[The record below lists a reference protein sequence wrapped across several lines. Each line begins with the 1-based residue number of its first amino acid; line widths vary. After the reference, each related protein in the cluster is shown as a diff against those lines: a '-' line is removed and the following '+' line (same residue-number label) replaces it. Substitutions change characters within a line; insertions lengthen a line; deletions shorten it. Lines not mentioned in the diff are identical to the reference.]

1 MLTLNSIIKARFYLP
16 FTIYPLQFIN
26 MQPRTKR
33 QREILDYITHF
44 IEEHGYEPS
53 YQQIARRFR
62 IASKSAIANHIAAL
76 EKQGLILRH
85 RENGSF
91 NLQLR
96 PKSSVS
102 DGVCQIDWLDVPA
115 EINYAEDWE
124 QESLFVPRFLLGFLP
139 PERICAFRVRNDSMV
154 EDHICEG
161 DVILVEERSFARD
174 GDCVVAII
182 EKEQVVLQKFYRD
195 GAKIELRPANA
206 NHSVLRLPADKVLVK
221 GVFRALLRP
230 LG

>member
-1 MLTLNSIIKARFYLP
+1 
-16 FTIYPLQFIN
+16 

-33 QREILDYITHF
+33 QREVLDYITTF

-76 EKQGLILRH
+76 ERQGLILRH
-85 RENGSF
+85 HENGSF
-91 NLQLR
+91 NLQVR
-96 PKSSVS
+96 PVRAA
-102 DGVCQIDWLDVPA
+102 CEIHWLEVPKN
-115 EINYAEDWE
+115 ENVEDDWE
-124 QESLFVPRFLLGFLP
+124 QEPLFVSRFLLGLLP
-139 PERICAFRVRNDSMV
+139 PERIRAFRVRNDSML

-161 DVILVEERSFARD
+161 DVALIEERSFARD

-182 EKEQVVLQKFYRD
+182 EKIQIVLKRFYRD
-195 GAKIELRPANA
+195 GSEVELRPANK
-206 NHSVLRLPADKVLVK
+206 NHSVLRLPANKVLIK

-230 LG
+230 LN

>member
-1 MLTLNSIIKARFYLP
+1 
-16 FTIYPLQFIN
+16 
-26 MQPRTKR
+26 MQARTKR

-44 IEEHGYEPS
+44 IEEQGYEPS

-76 EKQGLILRH
+76 EKQGLLLRH

-96 PKSSVS
+96 PKASAAE
-102 DGVCQIDWLDVPA
+102 GVCRIDWLDIPA
-115 EINYAEDWE
+115 DTNYSEEWE
-124 QESLFVPRFLLGFLP
+124 QESLFVPRFLLGFLS
-139 PERICAFRVRNDSMV
+139 PEKICAYRVRNDSMI

-182 EKEQVVLQKFYRD
+182 EKSRVVLKRFYRD
-195 GAKIELRPANA
+195 GAKIELRPANE
-206 NHSVLRLPADKVLVK
+206 NYSLLRLPADKVLVR
-221 GVFRALLRP
+221 GIFRALLRP
-230 LG
+230 LS